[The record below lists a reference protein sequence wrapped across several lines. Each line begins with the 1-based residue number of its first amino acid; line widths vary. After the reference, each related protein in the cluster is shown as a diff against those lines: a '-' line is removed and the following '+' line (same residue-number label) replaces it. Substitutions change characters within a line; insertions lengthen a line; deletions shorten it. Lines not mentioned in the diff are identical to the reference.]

1 MLETAVKTA
10 QATSKRELLGRQAE
24 LEFTHFLSRHQ
35 GSTAY
40 DIAKGLGW
48 SYGKVQGV
56 INKMKDELRFEEA
69 VESGRAKKRIYLL
82 MPKSSWT
89 CKLSQYLKL

>member
-1 MLETAVKTA
+1 MLKTIVPTA
-10 QATSKRELLGRQAE
+10 QATSKRELIGRQAE
-24 LEFTHFLSRHQ
+24 LEVTHYLSYHQ

-56 INKMKDELRFEEA
+56 ITKMKDELRFEEA
-69 VESGRAKKRIYLL
+69 LESGRAKKKIYLL
-82 MPKSSWT
+82 MPEEF
-89 CKLSQYLKL
+89 LDL